1 MFRPGQDVSIVPFSP
16 EPWIINSKS
25 AANWFELSRTTFV
38 FPPKRKLWSDGK
50 CQSSKFYSSMSATR
64 VCCMLFLHEYFWLQ
78 PTGNTQAEYV
88 LIGLTSIR
96 IEMKSSDILS
106 VGLTA
111 AWKRTN
117 FRPSVSIQ
125 PPPSP
130 ADEQISGTQQSVCVA
145 ILQWS
150 THISARDNYRWTL
163 GLLGP
168 GSDNVG
174 LWCFIEDLCL
184 YSLSRW
190 HFPGS
195 SVTSASA
202 LRHLSN
208 YPPSLHPMSAGPL
221 S

>member
-1 MFRPGQDVSIVPFSP
+1 MENANLANSIP
-16 EPWIINSKS
+16 
-25 AANWFELSRTTFV
+25 R
-38 FPPKRKLWSDGK
+38 
-50 CQSSKFYSSMSATR
+50 CQQLAYVVLR
-64 VCCMLFLHEYFWLQ
+64 RYVWLH

-145 ILQWS
+145 ILQ
-150 THISARDNYRWTL
+150 
-163 GLLGP
+163 
-168 GSDNVG
+168 
-174 LWCFIEDLCL
+174 
-184 YSLSRW
+184 
-190 HFPGS
+190 
-195 SVTSASA
+195 
-202 LRHLSN
+202 
-208 YPPSLHPMSAGPL
+208 
-221 S
+221 

>member
-1 MFRPGQDVSIVPFSP
+1 MIVGHNFCRLETYFPMFEWVWFWRRYKGRSSVFRPGQDVSIVPFSP

-38 FPPKRKLWSDGK
+38 FPPQRKLWSDGK
-50 CQSSKFYSSMSATR
+50 CQSGKFYSSMSATR

-150 THISARDNYRWTL
+150 THIPAPITGEPWACSGQEA
-163 GLLGP
+163 
-168 GSDNVG
+168 
-174 LWCFIEDLCL
+174 I
-184 YSLSRW
+184 
-190 HFPGS
+190 
-195 SVTSASA
+195 
-202 LRHLSN
+202 
-208 YPPSLHPMSAGPL
+208 M
-221 S
+221 

>member
-1 MFRPGQDVSIVPFSP
+1 MIVGHNFCRLETYFPMFEWVWFWRRYKGRSSVFRPGQDVSIVPFSP

-38 FPPKRKLWSDGK
+38 FPPQRKLWSDGK
-50 CQSSKFYSSMSATR
+50 CQSGKFYSTR
-64 VCCMLFLHEYFWLQ
+64 CQHLAYVVLRRYFWLH
-78 PTGNTQAEYV
+78 PTSNTHAEYV

-150 THISARDNYRWTL
+150 THISAPITGEPWACW
-163 GLLGP
+163 GQEA
-168 GSDNVG
+168 
-174 LWCFIEDLCL
+174 I
-184 YSLSRW
+184 
-190 HFPGS
+190 
-195 SVTSASA
+195 
-202 LRHLSN
+202 
-208 YPPSLHPMSAGPL
+208 M
-221 S
+221 